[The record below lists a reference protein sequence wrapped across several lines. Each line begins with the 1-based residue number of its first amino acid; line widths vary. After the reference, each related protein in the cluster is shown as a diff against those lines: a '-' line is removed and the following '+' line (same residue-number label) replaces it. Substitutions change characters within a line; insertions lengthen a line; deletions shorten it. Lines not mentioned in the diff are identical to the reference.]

1 MSQFRL
7 SDGTIV
13 TNSGEI
19 NRGFKAGY
27 AINST
32 GGAGNADG
40 SGKGGHGATGG
51 RGDTGGNGGGGG
63 SGYTDGSLTYVVEAT
78 VGENT
83 GDASV
88 VLRLATTAT
97 DPVPVPPPPEERIVR
112 WTVVRSAGNS
122 NTVTFSKESG
132 TGPSTIT
139 WDPNTSNVNTL
150 IGAGAVYVYSSD
162 THSGGRDLRR
172 IDWR

>member
-40 SGKGGHGATGG
+40 TGKGGHGATGG

-63 SGYTDGSLTYVVEAT
+63 SGYTDGSLTYVVEST
-78 VGENT
+78 VGGNT

-88 VLRLATTAT
+88 ILRLATTAT

-112 WTVVRSAGNS
+112 WSVSREAIIIQL
-122 NTVTFSKESG
+122 
-132 TGPSTIT
+132 PSL
-139 WDPNTSNVNTL
+139 NKVELVQVALLLVLTL
-150 IGAGAVYVYSSD
+150 QI
-162 THSGGRDLRR
+162 
-172 IDWR
+172 